1 MESIQ
6 DRKRINA
13 EKKLKLIF
21 SFPSVK
27 LNSYSSISNPAKH
40 RPSVMIHLRCLRWQM
55 PVMNNVFQVWAPINI
70 QALGEDGLAAD
81 TCSRDSS
88 CQPVPLAHGIRHSYS
103 LLSAVIQERVHT
115 R

>member
-6 DRKRINA
+6 DRTRINA
-13 EKKLKLIF
+13 EQKLKLIF

-27 LNSYSSISNPAKH
+27 LNSYRSISNPAKH
-40 RPSVMIHLRCLRWQM
+40 RPGVMIHLHCLGWQM
-55 PVMNNVFQVWAPINI
+55 PVLNNVFHVWAPINI
-70 QALGEDGLAAD
+70 QALGEGGLAAD

-88 CQPVPLAHGIRHSYS
+88 CQPVPLAHGIRHSYT
-103 LLSAVIQERVHT
+103 LLSAVNQKCVHT